1 MFAYGRF
8 DHLDIMGY
16 SDSNFVGCL
25 DSRRTTLGY
34 VSLLTKGAMSWKS
47 VKQSLITTSTM
58 EADFITCYETLNQ
71 GIWL

>member
-1 MFAYGRF
+1 MLAYGRF

-34 VSLLTKGAMSWKS
+34 VSLLTKEAMSWKN

-58 EADFITCYETLNQ
+58 EADFITCYKTLNQ
-71 GIWL
+71 GI